1 MVEVPR
7 ARLGL
12 LPTAGVL
19 TSLGTLRGLAVRAG
33 VLNLGHALHGS
44 CWKQIQP
51 LWGLKGGWEAAGGRV
66 FSPAERELR
75 KTTHCPPALLS
86 GTQGG
91 PAGGGDGSPGGEG
104 PASPGQTQRP
114 HRPLL
119 GWLPLVRPSCLHPGK
134 EEVVRSSK
142 REPSKR
148 TCPNSYHPLP
158 SREKG
163 PPVQLA
169 LYFWE
174 PPTQGSRGKTEPALT
189 PQ

>member
-86 GTQGG
+86 GLREGLR
-91 PAGGGDGSPGGEG
+91 GEG
-104 PASPGQTQRP
+104 TEAQ
-114 HRPLL
+114 
-119 GWLPLVRPSCLHPGK
+119 V
-134 EEVVRSSK
+134 
-142 REPSKR
+142 
-148 TCPNSYHPLP
+148 
-158 SREKG
+158 EKG
-163 PPVQLA
+163 QPLQDRL
-169 LYFWE
+169 
-174 PPTQGSRGKTEPALT
+174 RGLIGRSWDGCH
-189 PQ
+189 